1 MNARPTDRLAIA
13 VAQLNPTVGDIAGNA
28 DKARRARA
36 QAAADGADL
45 VVLPELFLCGYPPED
60 LVLKPALQAACR
72 AKIEEL
78 ARETADGGPALL
90 IGTPWADDGKLY
102 NACCLLDRGAIAA
115 VRMKVNLPNY
125 GVFDERR
132 LFAPGPP
139 PGPVNFRGVRIGVP
153 ICEDIWTEWGDYE
166 DVVECLAETGAELL
180 VVPNGSPY
188 SHDKEEVRL
197 NIAVA
202 RVTESDLPL
211 IYANQIGGQD
221 ELVFDGASFG
231 LHADR
236 SLAFQLP
243 AFEEIVKTLVWERR
257 GNGWRCVD
265 APVAAIEE
273 GDKADY
279 LACMLGLRDYVNK
292 NGFKGVVFGLSGGV
306 DSALVA
312 ALAVD
317 ALGADRVRCVMLPYR
332 FTSQES
338 IDDAA
343 RVASALR
350 VKYDVLPIESA
361 VLGLEK
367 SLAPIFAGMPRDVTE
382 ENLQARAR
390 GTILMALSNKFG
402 LMVVTTGNKSEMSVG
417 YATLYGDMNGGFNPI
432 KDLYK
437 TEVYRLSRLRNALE
451 ARRCARPRRT
461 GDPGQ
466 HPHARADRRVAREPD
481 RPGFAAALRRARCHP
496 RATGRA
502 RGADREDRRG
512 WLRPRD
518 RDEGRTHAQPRR
530 IQAPAGGA
538 RRQGDAE
545 EFRPRPAL
553 SDREPLPR
561 FRRAAA
567 GARSLAVAG
576 RRAEERC
583 IRFLSGRRRKA
594 RTPSTGE

>member
-1 MNARPTDRLAIA
+1 
-13 VAQLNPTVGDIAGNA
+13 
-28 DKARRARA
+28 
-36 QAAADGADL
+36 L
-45 VVLPELFLCGYPPED
+45 VVMPELFLCGYPPED
-60 LVLKPALQAACR
+60 LVLKPAMQAACR

-78 ARETADGGPALL
+78 ARQTADGGPALL

-188 SHDKEEVRL
+188 SHDKEEGRL

-211 IYANQIGGQD
+211 VYANQIGGQD

-257 GNGWRCVD
+257 GNGSRCVD

-279 LACMLGLRDYVNK
+279 LACMLGLRDYVDK

-312 ALAVD
+312 ALAGA
-317 ALGADRVRCVMLPYR
+317 ALGADRVRRLMLPYR

-338 IDDAA
+338 LDDAA
-343 RVASALR
+343 RVAQALR
-350 VKYDVLPIESA
+350 VKYDVLPIEPA

-390 GTILMALSNKFG
+390 GTILMAISNKCG
-402 LMVVTTGNKSEMSVG
+402 LMVVTTGNKSETSVG

-437 TEVYRLSRLRNALE
+437 TEVFRLAQLRNSWKPLGANGPDGPVIPENIITRPPTAELRENQKDEDSLPPYSVLDAVLE
-451 ARRCARPRRT
+451 RLVEREEPISAIVDAGLQRETLPRVERLINTAEYKRRQAA
-461 GDPGQ
+461 PGVKVTLKNFG
-466 HPHARADRRVAREPD
+466 RDRRYPI
-481 RPGFAAALRRARCHP
+481 
-496 RATGRA
+496 TN
-502 RGADREDRRG
+502 
-512 WLRPRD
+512 
-518 RDEGRTHAQPRR
+518 
-530 IQAPAGGA
+530 
-538 RRQGDAE
+538 
-545 EFRPRPAL
+545 
-553 SDREPLPR
+553 R
-561 FRRAAA
+561 FRDSGTPMPAPDI
-567 GARSLAVAG
+567 SL
-576 RRAEERC
+576 
-583 IRFLSGRRRKA
+583 I
-594 RTPSTGE
+594 TGKPTKSEAFDY